1 MPTERRRG
9 RPRKQPDALDHQ
21 IAVRLTDQEHA
32 AFCQLAAGRFL
43 TPAEL
48 ARELIRAEIARSTP
62 PASRRLSP
70 AGERP
75 A

>member
-1 MPTERRRG
+1 MATERRRG

-21 IAVRLTDQEHA
+21 IAVRLTDQEHR

-48 ARELIRAEIARSTP
+48 ARELIRTAIAST
-62 PASRRLSP
+62 SP
-70 AGERP
+70 ANSPRRQP
-75 A
+75 

>member
-1 MPTERRRG
+1 MPTTRGRG
-9 RPRKQPDALDHQ
+9 RPRKQPDPLTHQ

-48 ARELIRAEIARSTP
+48 ARELIRAELAAPRPRPRPIAR
-62 PASRRLSP
+62 A
-70 AGERP
+70 
-75 A
+75 